1 MCQGLICLT
10 NELESA
16 VVYGETSNVNYFAF
30 KFILKSLSRVDHST
44 DLPTYSTHQVNVL
57 WL

>member
-10 NELESA
+10 NEFESA
-16 VVYGETSNVNYFAF
+16 VVYGETSNVNYFEF
-30 KFILKSLSRVDHST
+30 EFILKSLSQVGHST
-44 DLPTYSTHQVNVL
+44 DLPTYSMHHLNIL